1 MQNFRLSTAQVK
13 FHQLCTLIGYV
24 CWKYIQ
30 FPLKNSRGL
39 MFYNTKAYRA
49 LKSPFRAKYMTLDL
63 KKCRGVIFHETKS
76 HAKFEEKL
84 TCG

>member
-1 MQNFRLSTAQVK
+1 
-13 FHQLCTLIGYV
+13 
-24 CWKYIQ
+24 
-30 FPLKNSRGL
+30 

-84 TCG
+84 TCGQENDMSNLANFHQNT